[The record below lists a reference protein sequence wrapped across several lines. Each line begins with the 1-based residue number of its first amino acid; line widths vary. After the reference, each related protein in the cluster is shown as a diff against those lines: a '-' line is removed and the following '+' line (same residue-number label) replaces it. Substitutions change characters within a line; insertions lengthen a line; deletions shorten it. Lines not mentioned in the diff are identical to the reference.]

1 MAMRRS
7 DPVDQL
13 DPRCI
18 SMEEMPSSPS
28 LLSVMLLSPNLSA
41 RLTLFVMQIGA
52 FGARE
57 FAVRFVSAFELTD
70 VALFFAYV
78 SRLAARQFA

>member
-1 MAMRRS
+1 
-7 DPVDQL
+7 
-13 DPRCI
+13 
-18 SMEEMPSSPS
+18 
-28 LLSVMLLSPNLSA
+28 MLLSPNLSA